1 MSQQIRVLQCIQCKM
16 YQVDLVKKA
25 NKWECKICRQ
35 KQDLLQEFFRG
46 SGPEC
51 RAKVQQMNLER
62 GQQEERV
69 EENLFLSAERQ
80 LDQQDCS
87 AEKQEKNPP
96 KKTKSKWT
104 NYVDEPIE
112 VTQKSAVRPAKVKAV
127 KEELSDGISMNF
139 NRSKGHIP
147 KSTKRPAQNE
157 ATSLG
162 CKSSKWSNYL

>member
-35 KQDLLQEFFRG
+35 KQDLLKEFFRG

-51 RAKVQQMNLER
+51 RAKVQEMNLER

-69 EENLFLSAERQ
+69 EENLFLAAQQQQQ
-80 LDQQDCS
+80 LDEEDGPVKQQ
-87 AEKQEKNPP
+87 ENNPP
-96 KKTKSKWT
+96 KASKSKWT
-104 NYVDEPIE
+104 DFVDEPIR
-112 VTQKSAVRPAKVKAV
+112 VTQKPAPVTELM
-127 KEELSDGISMNF
+127 EEPSDGISMNF
-139 NRSKGHIP
+139 NKSKGHVST

-157 ATSLG
+157 ETSVG
-162 CKSSKWSNYL
+162 AKNSKWNYYL